1 MMGGAPPPP
10 PSGVS
15 RAPPPPMVGKSVP
28 FPAAPAMPKPGGK
41 GQGAPPAPPPQHST
55 WEEPEPA
62 FPKRQQGTP
71 APKSHQQRRAKQ
83 VTGNSLQFKNHYQ
96 IPLTEKFK
104 TLQAM
109 DSNQFSNSALG
120 ALSNEEVTDVLC
132 EICSVDPESKPM
144 SIDNDRAAYLNSLCS
159 DYWRD
164 VQSGDKEEVN
174 GKYLIGLVKHNRKE
188 KERILGPLRVYP
200 SGDRYCVS
208 NSEKHEYLP
217 RSWNAWD
224 ETVYWSSQHKK
235 PYVSNQDKTAWVE
248 EFVPVSEYRQYE
260 ARKGPDSLHSLSLR
274 SVNRAAR
281 SETSTSFSSEFNH
294 IVVYAPDQTALLVDL
309 HEPQKSSYLPE
320 CPAMDYAVSVTKR
333 DGETK
338 EYVTSPTVPLSV
350 FASELMEKQQ
360 SMPALKDTEPSAKR
374 LRVLAPQESKASEW
388 STAANAGDEASF
400 LPSPLGRTQRP
411 VPAPHGGPRLSQEE
425 IDRIRLEV
433 RQRKDA
439 QDRQEEEN
447 RKKAQE
453 EARIQQQ
460 QEEARKKEE
469 ERVKREKEAR
479 LQQEEEETRK
489 KEEERIKREEE
500 ARVRQE
506 EEEARRQKE
515 EESIKREEEARIRQ
529 EEEEARCKKE
539 EERIKQEEEE
549 ARIRQEEEQA
559 RKKEEE
565 RVRQEEEERMAQEEA
580 WKKKDEEESRR
591 KEEMGERIR
600 QAREKAQQELRKK
613 EEQRVQEEQV
623 RKDKKETMQGEG
635 PTPGYPLQGK
645 AKTIP
650 APPSV
655 TKKVEKK

>member
-15 RAPPPPMVGKSVP
+15 RAPPPPMVSKSVP

-188 KERILGPLRVYP
+188 KERILGPLRAYP

-274 SVNRAAR
+274 SVNRAAS

-350 FASELMEKQQ
+350 FVSELMEKQQ

-374 LRVLAPQESKASEW
+374 LRVLAPQESK
-388 STAANAGDEASF
+388 ASF

-469 ERVKREKEAR
+469 ERV
-479 LQQEEEETRK
+479 
-489 KEEERIKREEE
+489 
-500 ARVRQE
+500 
-506 EEEARRQKE
+506 
-515 EESIKREEEARIRQ
+515 KREEEARIRQ

>member
-15 RAPPPPMVGKSVP
+15 RAPPPPMVSKSVP

-188 KERILGPLRVYP
+188 KERILGPLRAYP

-274 SVNRAAR
+274 SVNRAAS

-350 FASELMEKQQ
+350 FVSELMEKQQ

-469 ERVKREKEAR
+469 ERVKRE
-479 LQQEEEETRK
+479 
-489 KEEERIKREEE
+489 
-500 ARVRQE
+500 
-506 EEEARRQKE
+506 
-515 EESIKREEEARIRQ
+515 EEARIRQ
-529 EEEEARCKKE
+529 EEEEARKKE

>member
-15 RAPPPPMVGKSVP
+15 RAPPPPMVSKSVP

-188 KERILGPLRVYP
+188 KERILGPLRAYP

-274 SVNRAAR
+274 SVNRAAS

-350 FASELMEKQQ
+350 FVSELMEKQQ

-469 ERVKREKEAR
+469 ERV
-479 LQQEEEETRK
+479 
-489 KEEERIKREEE
+489 
-500 ARVRQE
+500 
-506 EEEARRQKE
+506 
-515 EESIKREEEARIRQ
+515 KREEEARIRQ